1 MKTVI
6 LHCMKD
12 LFQYPELSAPAVG
25 SRECLSKKKKK
36 RNTRFFLFLQL
47 LKTIREVKHPDHRFP
62 SSLHQS
68 DLSLMCSGS
77 STIVWWPVPQ
87 CHPMLQGQSSAFS
100 ALSNL
105 GLAHATESSL
115 HPMRHNEYSLPQI

>member
-36 RNTRFFLFLQL
+36 ETRDHEILPIFAASENHPWGEASRSPLPILFAS
-47 LKTIREVKHPDHRFP
+47 VG
-62 SSLHQS
+62 SLF
-68 DLSLMCSGS
+68 D
-77 STIVWWPVPQ
+77 V
-87 CHPMLQGQSSAFS
+87 
-100 ALSNL
+100 
-105 GLAHATESSL
+105 
-115 HPMRHNEYSLPQI
+115 

>member
-36 RNTRFFLFLQL
+36 
-47 LKTIREVKHPDHRFP
+47 KHEILPIFAA
-62 SSLHQS
+62 SEN
-68 DLSLMCSGS
+68 
-77 STIVWWPVPQ
+77 
-87 CHPMLQGQSSAFS
+87 HP
-100 ALSNL
+100 
-105 GLAHATESSL
+105 
-115 HPMRHNEYSLPQI
+115 